1 MNPKLSD
8 ETVAGLP
15 LSHGRAELLE
25 EIMSTPVL
33 DDRPTPVLR
42 EERPRRGWLV
52 PAAAAAV
59 VAVLAAGTAWWASS
73 TDPASESTPPV
84 ATVPEPGSFR
94 AILEA
99 PGWTLQNAYEDS
111 RYHSGEVGYARG
123 DASLQVNWYPASNYE
138 DRFEDRRHITDP
150 ASDGT
155 PVEVLGLTGSM
166 WAYSADD
173 HTTIRP
179 VDERHFLE
187 VRGSGMDQEEYL
199 ALLGQLRLVDVAG
212 FDAALPDGFVGQSE
226 RADAIGTILD
236 EIAAT
241 AGRALPQGVSRS
253 SISSDQSDPYQ
264 LGAEVTGQVACAW
277 VRQYA
282 EARNSGDQELAQQAV
297 DAMATSRD
305 WPVLQ
310 RMDRTG
316 DWPESIWDISDR
328 MAADDVPEDY
338 AGWLGCAG

>member
-8 ETVAGLP
+8 DTVAGLP
-15 LSHGRAELLE
+15 LSLGRAELLE

-33 DDRPTPVLR
+33 DDRPAPTVR
-42 EERPRRGWLV
+42 DERRPRGWLV

-59 VAVLAAGTAWWASS
+59 VAVLAAGTAWWAGS
-73 TDPASESTPPV
+73 TGRAPESTPPV
-84 ATVPEPGSFR
+84 AAVPEPGSFR
-94 AILEA
+94 VVLDA
-99 PGWTLQNAYEDS
+99 PGWTIESAYEDS
-111 RYHSGEVGYARG
+111 KNHSGEVGYVRG

-150 ASDGT
+150 PSDGT

-173 HTTIRP
+173 HTTILP
-179 VDERHFLE
+179 VEERHFLE

-199 ALLGQLRLVDVAG
+199 ALLGQLRPVDVAG
-212 FDAALPDGFVGQSE
+212 FDAALPEEFVAQSE
-226 RADAIGTILD
+226 RGDAIGAILD

-241 AGRALPQGVSRS
+241 AGRALPAGVSRS
-253 SISSDQSDPYQ
+253 SVSSDQSDPYQ

-282 EARNSGDQELAQQAV
+282 EARDAGDQDLAQQAV
-297 DAMATSRD
+297 DVMATSRD
-305 WPVLQ
+305 WPVLD

-316 DWPESIWDISDR
+316 DWPESIWEISDR
-328 MAADDVPEDY
+328 IAAGDVPEDY
-338 AGWLGCAG
+338 TQWLGCER